1 MNKNVKTEILNYGFI
16 LLGSLSL
23 AFGVVAFLAPNNIAT
38 GGAAG
43 LAILLHYILD
53 LPIGLLF
60 VLVNVPLLVVGFKYL
75 GKNFAVKTIISI
87 LLISFFVDVFKEVFQ
102 LPNLSNN
109 LLLATL
115 YGGLAIGVGLGLVFK
130 GGASAGG
137 GTILA
142 KIIAAKTAIKTSTI
156 VLVLDG
162 IIVVFAGIYF
172 KNIEISLWSLMSIF
186 VAIKFIDTV
195 LIGASNQK
203 IVHISSSKNL
213 NELSKI
219 ISETLGVTG
228 TIVSGNSLGS
238 EEYKDII
245 FLVIDKS
252 RFNTLK
258 QLVANYDENVK
269 MIVMEATEVLGK
281 ETYRL

>member
-1 MNKNVKTEILNYGFI
+1 MKKNIKIEILNYGFI
-16 LLGSLSL
+16 LIGSMSL

-43 LAILLHYILD
+43 LAILLHYVFN
-53 LPIGLLF
+53 LPIGVLFLLI
-60 VLVNVPLLVVGFKYL
+60 NVPLLIIGVKYL
-75 GKNFAVKTIISI
+75 GEIFAIKTAISI
-87 LLISFFVDVFKEVFQ
+87 LLISFFVDIFTVVIH

-142 KIIAAKTAIKTSTI
+142 KIVASKTSIKTSTI

-162 IIVVFAGIYF
+162 IIVIFAGIYF

-186 VAIKFIDTV
+186 VAIKLIDTV

-203 IVHISSSKNL
+203 IVHISSINNL
-213 NELSKI
+213 NELSNI
-219 ISETLGVTG
+219 ITKTLGVTG
-228 TIVSGNSLGS
+228 TIVSGSSLS
-238 EEYKDII
+238 ATEHKEII

-281 ETYRL
+281 ESYGL

>member
-60 VLVNVPLLVVGFKYL
+60 VLANVPLLVVGFKYL
-75 GKNFAVKTIISI
+75 GKNFAIKTIITI
-87 LLISFFVDVFKEVFQ
+87 LLVSFFVDIFNILLE
-102 LPNLSNN
+102 LPNLSKNI
-109 LLLATL
+109 LLATL
-115 YGGLAIGVGLGLVFK
+115 YGGLAIGIGLGLVFK

-142 KIIAAKTAIKTSTI
+142 KIIASKTSIKTSTI

-162 IIVVFAGIYF
+162 MIVIFAGVYF
-172 KNIEISLWSLMSIF
+172 RNIEISLWSLMSIF
-186 VAIKFIDTV
+186 VAIKIIDTV

-213 NELSKI
+213 NELSKLI
-219 ISETLGVTG
+219 ADQLGVAG
-228 TIVSGNSLGS
+228 TIVNGSSLGS
-238 EEYKDII
+238 DEHKDII